1 MFTDG
6 VSLLWP
12 NDMEKLEVSLDL
24 ETWPLNQ
31 CLESEHVTIATK
43 LEHGGKSK
51 SEIISCVYSQVNH
64 IYFQIK

>member
-1 MFTDG
+1 MFTDE

-43 LEHGGKSK
+43 LEHGGKCRKIKERK
-51 SEIISCVYSQVNH
+51 SYHVFTH
-64 IYFQIK
+64 R